1 MILLTKKTHHQQQKE
16 NNYFFAFEMS
26 VCGVKARVVT
36 LNDLFQIG
44 FWIFYSQADIDCDLV
59 KTLET
64 CFKMQDAQI

>member
-1 MILLTKKTHHQQQKE
+1 
-16 NNYFFAFEMS
+16 MS

-44 FWIFYSQADIDCDLV
+44 FWIFCSQADIDCDLV
-59 KTLET
+59 KTWEI